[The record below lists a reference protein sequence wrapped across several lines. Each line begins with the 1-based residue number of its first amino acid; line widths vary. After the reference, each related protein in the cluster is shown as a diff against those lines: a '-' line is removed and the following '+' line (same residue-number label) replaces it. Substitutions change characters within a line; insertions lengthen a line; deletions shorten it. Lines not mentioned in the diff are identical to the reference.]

1 MRKLIN
7 WLLFLTLIAA
17 CIRCGQAHA
26 GDFTTEFKIEETI
39 FQAANLVDA
48 SQTLYIAHHPE
59 RFQEAGV
66 PRFIGVHP
74 SDGRVLAYM
83 GASAVGHAAI
93 TYALVRLDA
102 PTWAVRTWEAIT
114 IADKAT
120 AIVHNYSIGVHLAF

>member
-1 MRKLIN
+1 MRKVIH
-7 WLLFLTLIAA
+7 WLLFILLLAV
-17 CIRCGQAHA
+17 CIRCNA
-26 GDFTTEFKIEETI
+26 GDFTTEVVIEESI

-48 SQTLYIAHHPE
+48 SQTLYIAQHPGD
-59 RFQEAGV
+59 FQEARAA
-66 PRFIGVHP
+66 RFIGAHP
-74 SDGRVLAYM
+74 SNNRVLAYM

-120 AIVHNYSIGVHLAF
+120 AIGHNYSVGVHCAF